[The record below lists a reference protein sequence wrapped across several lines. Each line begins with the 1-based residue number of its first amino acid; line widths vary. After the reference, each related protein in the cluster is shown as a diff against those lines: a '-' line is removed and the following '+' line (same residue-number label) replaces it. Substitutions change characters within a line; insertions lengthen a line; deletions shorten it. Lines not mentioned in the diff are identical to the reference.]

1 MKKNRL
7 NNENIYLAGK
17 TFSQGDDDMLDALAT
32 FEVGDHHQAQVY
44 YHSGIP
50 EFDKLFYPE
59 GYIKL
64 GYVCQLLA
72 SIDGITL
79 YFSRKVRDETRELA
93 GAHIHR
99 SNILDY
105 EIEDSNNLIFVK
117 EEFLKHKAKLLGKS
131 AFGLV
136 GSLTGHIAD
145 EFTVVNTEE
154 YEGHKLTLNYKNEQ
168 GTKENLVLYCSSEFS
183 HNVTLF
189 LNTYWKSVLPKEL
202 IEAQKSNNNS
212 NCFIATA
219 CYKDLYSEEVI
230 AFRKFRD
237 EVLKTSMLGRIF
249 IKVYYTLS
257 PLVFEFIY
265 KNHKVSSIIKKGLD
279 KVYKYLNKN

>member
-1 MKKNRL
+1 M
-7 NNENIYLAGK
+7 NNENIYLSGK
-17 TFSQGDDDMLDALAT
+17 TFSQGDDDMLDAIAT

-44 YHSGIP
+44 YDSGIP

-79 YFSRKVRDETRELA
+79 YFSKKVRDETRELA

-99 SNILDY
+99 TNILDY
-105 EIEDSNNLIFVK
+105 ETEENNNLVFVK

-154 YEGHKLTLNYKNEQ
+154 YEGHKLTLNYENEQ
-168 GTKENLVLYCSSEFS
+168 GAVQKLVLYCSSEFLP
-183 HNVTLF
+183 NITLF
-189 LNTYWKSVLPKEL
+189 LNTYWKSALPKEL
-202 IEAQKSNNNS
+202 IESQNSSNNS

-230 AFRKFRD
+230 AFRKYRD
-237 EVLKTSMLGRIF
+237 EELKKSMWGRAF
-249 IKVYYTLS
+249 IRLYYKLS
-257 PLVFEFIY
+257 PLVLNLY
-265 KNHKVSSIIKKGLD
+265 IKMIKSQNL
-279 KVYKYLNKN
+279 